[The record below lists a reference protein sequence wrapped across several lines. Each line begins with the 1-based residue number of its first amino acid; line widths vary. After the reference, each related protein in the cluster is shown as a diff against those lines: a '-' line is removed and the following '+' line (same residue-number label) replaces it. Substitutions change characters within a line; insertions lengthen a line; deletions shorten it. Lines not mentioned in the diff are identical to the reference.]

1 MSMIKEELLQKVD
14 SLSKP
19 ELEELFDHIRWLLTE
34 KEQISEAERKELR
47 EGLEEIKQ
55 GECRRWRDIKRTD
68 V

>member
-34 KEQISEAERKELR
+34 KEHISEAERKELR

>member
-1 MSMIKEELLQKVD
+1 MSMIKGKLLQKVD

-19 ELEELFDHIRWLLTE
+19 ELEELFDHIRWLLAE
-34 KEQISEAERKELR
+34 KETISEDESKELHQ
-47 EGLEEIKQ
+47 GLEEIKR